1 MPFHSLALIKTLA
14 GGLAYEASAGEYVP
28 ILFRE
33 TRPAARPWVSLV
45 IVYRGSG
52 AIGADDARIDA
63 STDLL
68 ESTLLRIASTFASVR
83 RIPA

>member
-14 GGLAYEASAGEYVP
+14 DGLAYEASAGEYVP
-28 ILFRE
+28 VLSHG

-63 STDLL
+63 STDRLDV
-68 ESTLLRIASTFASVR
+68 TLL
-83 RIPA
+83 